1 MHFHNFAIMAESLG
15 NVTPNDTRGDG
26 LCEPPEEWEVSGGV
40 AIYIVGLMMIFYLM
54 EVICDEFFVPALNI
68 LCVKMNLPDDVAG
81 ATFMA
86 AGASSPELFVSLTG
100 VLSNSPVGTGTV
112 VGSELFNMLC
122 ICGAS
127 AFVAPTALDLDWRI
141 LTREVSFYALST
153 VMLLVVLQDQQ
164 VAMYEALVL
173 VGTYSSYVFVCA
185 YYGKI
190 VRCCCPRRVK
200 PDAGLLHNDEIFKRG
215 GAKGSLNAPNID
227 SEGLL
232 TATNSVTGN
241 TAHERILRPSIQ
253 QHEEDEDKNSIVA
266 DDVFN
271 MGHNSYEAHLTL
283 WDARQATSLRGNQF
297 KESID
302 AGPSMKR
309 ALSNVSRKASNRKY
323 SRSTSKMSKYKV
335 NPGLGLPDEYEEE
348 SMRMHGFLYKK
359 SNFYSKTN
367 IGSRKWQRR
376 WFMLKKNGTQ
386 LRYCRNPLFPEN
398 NLRVINLIRVEKI
411 EVEDDL
417 DLLLHSTDQI
427 YHLRAKDAAAREA
440 WKEELSAQ
448 LSRIQLDKSRGRIDE
463 TSMVVED
470 ETEEHGHLLTWPD
483 GFIGKII
490 FISTLPLTLAMSYT
504 IPDPRKAKWTNFY
517 PLTLAMVVVWLA
529 GMSFVMVKF
538 SDKSGCILHIPA
550 DMMGLTIGSVGTSL
564 PNLFAS
570 MLVAKQGL
578 GNMAISNAFGS
589 NVFNIFMALGIPW
602 TVATVIMEPGVPYPV
617 HSKSIAS
624 TVVLLLA
631 FLALFILMML
641 YFRFRLTKGVGGLF
655 LVLYIMF
662 LIYMSLA
669 SGGILPSLSG
679 K

>member
-1 MHFHNFAIMAESLG
+1 MHIHNFAIMAESLG
-15 NVTPNDTRGDG
+15 NFTPNDTRDDG
-26 LCEPPEEWEVSGGV
+26 ACEPNAPWEVSGGV
-40 AIYIVGLMMIFYLM
+40 TAYIVGLAMIFYLM

-100 VLSNSPVGTGTV
+100 VLNNSPVGTGTV

-127 AFVAPTALDLDWRI
+127 AFVAPTTLDLDWRT
-141 LTREVSFYALST
+141 LSREVIFYALSI
-153 VMLLVVLQDQQ
+153 VLLLVVLQDKQ
-164 VAMYEALVL
+164 VAMWEALLL
-173 VGTYSSYVFVCA
+173 VGTYTSYVFVCA

-190 VRCCCPRRVK
+190 VKCFCPRRVK
-200 PDAGLLHNDEIFKRG
+200 PDAGLLHNDEVFKRG
-215 GAKGSLNAPNID
+215 TAKGSLNAPNID
-227 SEGLL
+227 TEGLL
-232 TATNSVTGN
+232 TASSSVPGN

-253 QHEEDEDKNSIVA
+253 QHEEDEDKNSTVA

-283 WDARQATSLRGNQF
+283 WDARQATSLRGSQF

-309 ALSNVSRKASNRKY
+309 TLSTLSRKGSYRKY
-323 SRSTSKMSKYKV
+323 SKSASKRSKYKV

-386 LRYCRNPLFPEN
+386 LRYCRNPLFPES
-398 NLRVINLIRVEKI
+398 NLRVINLIRVEK
-411 EVEDDL
+411 VEAEGEL
-417 DLLLHSTDQI
+417 DLMLHSTDQI
-427 YHLRAKDAAAREA
+427 YHLRAKDTAARDA
-440 WKEELSAQ
+440 WRDELSGQ

-470 ETEEHGHLLTWPD
+470 ETEEHGHLLHWPD
-483 GFIGKII
+483 GIIGKII
-490 FISTLPLTLAMSYT
+490 FISTLPITLAMSFS
-504 IPDPRKAKWTNFY
+504 IPDARKAKWTKYY
-517 PLTLAMVVVWLA
+517 PLTLLMVVAWLA
-529 GMSFVMVKF
+529 GMSYVMVNF
-538 SDKSGCILHIPA
+538 SDKTGCILNIPA
-550 DMMGLTIGSVGTSL
+550 DMMGLTIGSIGTSL

-602 TVATVIMEPGVPYPV
+602 TVATVILEPGVPYPV
-617 HSKSIAS
+617 HSSSIAS

-631 FLALFILMML
+631 FLAVFIIMML

-662 LIYMSLA
+662 LVYMSLA